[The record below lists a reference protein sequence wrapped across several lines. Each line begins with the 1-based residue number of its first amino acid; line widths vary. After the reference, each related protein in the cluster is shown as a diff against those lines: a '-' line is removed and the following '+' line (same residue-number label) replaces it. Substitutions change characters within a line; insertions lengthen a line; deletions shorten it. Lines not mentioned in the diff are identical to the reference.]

1 MALMTRFVT
10 PGRPLWC
17 WVVEATRYCSFK
29 TNCPYCQL
37 LRARHDFSTYQN
49 TNDRVMVRVVS
60 VVGRTF
66 DDVEEIYDE
75 SIVDGH
81 YEVQVSRK
89 HS

>member
-1 MALMTRFVT
+1 
-10 PGRPLWC
+10 
-17 WVVEATRYCSFK
+17 
-29 TNCPYCQL
+29 
-37 LRARHDFSTYQN
+37 
-49 TNDRVMVRVVS
+49 MVRVVS